1 MLEKAEPYLE
11 DMKSRFRL
19 DDGEV
24 EEIRKTAK
32 ENYGVYPFRNCE
44 EMIQEYLKENPS

>member
-1 MLEKAEPYLE
+1 
-11 DMKSRFRL
+11 MKSRFRL

-24 EEIRKTAK
+24 EEIRNTAK

-44 EMIQEYLKENPS
+44 EMVQEFLKENPS